1 MSLLVKDLIDLA
13 REPRTQSTRL
23 VLALLALN
31 LIAPGV
37 ADVRGGL

>member
-1 MSLLVKDLIDLA
+1 MSLLAKDLIDLA
-13 REPRTQSTRL
+13 RESRTQQSRL

-37 ADVRGGL
+37 ANVREGL